1 MRYGLSLFDFWK
13 MTYGELAT
21 FIEQA
26 SKAEIINLYS
36 QANLISSFVVNNLNG
51 KKNPSLESM
60 YPDLFGGQSV
70 NEEEQSAAYTNFV
83 KDQWIVAAQHY
94 NKMRKQKEGDGLST
108 SKN

>member
-13 MTYGELAT
+13 MTYAELAT

-60 YPDLFGGQSV
+60 YPELFGLK
-70 NEEEQSAAYTNFV
+70 NEEEERSDAYTNFV